1 MDSNPMVSS
10 LLNKLA
16 NYTNLSQGVVEHE
29 EDEDSRRREIKVPS
43 TQIAVREYCCQG
55 LPITPTLFLLEA
67 WPTFI
72 FWYCVSVDTS
82 SDPYFCVRKG

>member
-29 EDEDSRRREIKVPS
+29 EDEDSRRREIKVH
-43 TQIAVREYCCQG
+43 I
-55 LPITPTLFLLEA
+55 LP
-67 WPTFI
+67 
-72 FWYCVSVDTS
+72 SVDS
-82 SDPYFCVRKG
+82 SLGTF